1 MSHQDF
7 KQDPRTQNRSLLPS
21 MVTGQLEA
29 ALNKALGY
37 APATKMRLKK
47 LAGKSLGL
55 NLRNPNVQMTIMF
68 ERKGVRTFSHL
79 EENPNAVIKGS
90 FFTVVRNLARDTTTG
105 QWLSSGIELEGDIEL
120 IQQVS
125 SILADQD
132 FDVEEPL
139 SELVGDIAAHQIT
152 RATRGAFSF
161 LKKAG
166 KALIEESGTL
176 LNTQGRAIVDQDEAE
191 DFYHDVDKL
200 RDAYDRL
207 EARWNQIESAIKAK
221 QASS

>member
-1 MSHQDF
+1 MSEH
-7 KQDPRTQNRSLLPS
+7 DPRLQNRSMLPS

-29 ALNKALGY
+29 ALNKALSY
-37 APATKMRLKK
+37 APATKMRLKS

-55 NLRNPNVQMTIMF
+55 NLRNPMVQLTILI
-68 ERKGVRTFSHL
+68 ERRGVRTLSHL
-79 EENPNAVIKGS
+79 EENPDAVIEGP
-90 FFTVVRNLARDTTTG
+90 FFTVVRNLAKDTTTG
-105 QWLSSGIELEGDIEL
+105 QWLASGIELKGDVEL

-166 KALIEESGTL
+166 KALIEESGSL
-176 LNTQGRAIVDQDEAE
+176 LNTEGKALVEKTEAQSFYDQVDT
-191 DFYHDVDKL
+191 L
-200 RDAYDRL
+200 RDDADRI
-207 EARWNQIESAIKAK
+207 EARWDNIEAAINAK
-221 QASS
+221 QTAQKTD